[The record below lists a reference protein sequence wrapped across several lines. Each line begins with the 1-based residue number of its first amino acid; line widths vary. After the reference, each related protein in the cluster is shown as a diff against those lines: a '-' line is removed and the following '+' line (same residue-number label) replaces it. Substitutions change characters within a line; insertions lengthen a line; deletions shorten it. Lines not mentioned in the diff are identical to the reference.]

1 VVEET
6 TSRGIGRWIEVRPGE
21 GRALVYAFGYFFF
34 LLASY
39 YILRPVRDEMAVR
52 SGVGGLPSL
61 FTATFIVSLIIAP
74 LYAGLVS
81 KLRRGLFI
89 PLVYA
94 FLILNIAAFWYML
107 TYDVALEW
115 AARIFFVWLTVYSVL
130 AVSIFWSFMSDLF
143 DKEQATRLYP
153 TIAAGGSLG
162 GIAGSFTVS
171 SMATTIGA
179 ANLLLIAGSFLA
191 ITVYFVVGLDKE
203 TTAQPAAEKGT
214 GGGWLSGLSTVISD
228 PYMRNIAI
236 WVFLLS
242 LAGTFAYFMQTQIVG
257 DAGLTSNQRTEIF
270 GRIDLFAN
278 TLIPLIQL
286 LLTRLAL
293 KKLGIGLTLGIV
305 ALVFAGGF
313 LALAASP
320 MIAVLVAF
328 QICQRT
334 GQFALSN
341 PARESLF
348 TVVDRDRTYKAKNV
362 IDNAVFRGGDVANSW
377 LFNLLH
383 GAAGQGL
390 GLSLSKIALI
400 GAPIAAGWFVL
411 SLILGRQQ
419 ARRAETEGDRP

>member
-1 VVEET
+1 MPEET
-6 TSRGIGRWIEVRPGE
+6 KSRGIGRWIEVRPGE
-21 GRALVYAFGYFFF
+21 GRALLYAFGYFFF

-89 PLVYA
+89 PLVYGL
-94 FLILNIAAFWYML
+94 LILNIAGFWYML
-107 TYDVALEW
+107 TYGVALEW

-162 GIAGSFTVS
+162 GIAGSFIVS

-179 ANLLLIAGSFLA
+179 ANLLLIAGAFLA
-191 ITVYFVVGLDKE
+191 FTVYFAVGLDKE
-203 TTAQPAAEKGT
+203 TKAQPAAEKGT

-257 DAGLTSNQRTEIF
+257 DAGLTSDQRTQVF

-278 TLIPLIQL
+278 ILIPLIQIA
-286 LLTRLAL
+286 LTRLAL
-293 KKLGIGLTLGIV
+293 RKLGVGITLGIV

-341 PARESLF
+341 PARETLF
-348 TVVDRDRTYKAKNV
+348 TVVDRDKTYKAKNV
-362 IDNAVFRGGDVANSW
+362 IDNVVFRGGDVANSW
-377 LFNLLH
+377 FFNLLN
-383 GAAGQGL
+383 GVAGM
-390 GLSLSKIALI
+390 SLSAIAVL
-400 GAPIAAGWFVL
+400 GSGIAAGWFVL

-419 ARRAETEGDRP
+419 ARKAETEGDRP